1 MKIVVTG
8 AKGFIGKNLCIMLK
22 EAGYSNI
29 IEVDRNTI
37 RSDLTSILSEADF
50 VYHLA
55 GINRTKSEYDFIEG
69 NIDLTYFITEQ
80 LAALNRKVPLVFSS
94 STQALQNNPYGKSK
108 RSAELIIE
116 QYGINTGSPYY
127 IYQFPNVFGKWCR
140 PNYNSFIATFCYNKL
155 NDLAITINDPTAQVT
170 LVYIDDVCRHLI
182 SHLRKSSKNGF
193 KNVTPNYSTTVGEVA
208 NILDSFKKSRDTLV
222 IEDVGIGLTRAL
234 YSTYLSYMSPKQ
246 FSYEIP
252 KYSDER
258 GVFTEMLKT
267 KQSGQFSFFT
277 TLPGVTRGGH
287 YHHSKN
293 EKFLVLKG
301 KALFKFENISTG
313 ERYEL
318 LVDCCSSRVVET
330 VPGWS
335 HNITNIGEDEMIVM
349 LWANEIFDR
358 NAPDTYF
365 HPL

>member
-29 IEVDRNTI
+29 IEVDRNTA

-50 VYHLA
+50 IYHLA
-55 GINRTKSEYDFIEG
+55 GINRAKSEYDFIEG

-182 SHLRKSSKNGF
+182 SHLRKSCKNGF
-193 KNVTPNYSTTVGEVA
+193 QNVTPNYSTTVGEVA

-246 FSYEIP
+246 FSYGVP

-277 TLPGVTRGGH
+277 ALPGVMRGGH